1 MHHHLRVLFTETSK
15 SCFQQRL
22 QQFISWLSEDE
33 ALQEFTNYFEKEY
46 VPRMQ
51 QWAPCFCSKST
62 VNTKMAVEAFHWLLK
77 VCYME
82 KLKSQN

>member
-1 MHHHLRVLFTETSK
+1 MHHHLRVLFTETTK

-22 QQFISWLSEDE
+22 QYSISWLSEDE

-62 VNTKMAVEAFHWLLK
+62 VNKNMAVEAISLAIKGLLHGK
-77 VCYME
+77 N
-82 KLKSQN
+82 QNC